1 MIQRKVLVLIYVIIM
16 LGPATGCV
24 YHKPA
29 FQGTILDNETKLPI
43 EGAVVMA
50 IYHKQTMGLGAGAN
64 TKDIN
69 VKEVMTDINGKF
81 RISSYTTLLV
91 PIVVRGESTTFIIF
105 KPGYAS
111 LYGTNIEDYLSKK
124 TGKEEELSMIFIP
137 TAKIRLSPGIVGL
150 PPLTSTEERLK
161 AIPMGDLPMDF
172 PCYKIK
178 NLVRLIRQ
186 EYINLGYSNFEK
198 WMEDCK

>member
-1 MIQRKVLVLIYVIIM
+1 MKQKKILMLISFIIM

-29 FQGTILDNETKLPI
+29 FQGTVLDDETKLPI

-50 IYHKQTMGLGAGAN
+50 IYNKQTMGLGAGAN
-64 TKDIN
+64 TKKIN
-69 VKEVMTDINGKF
+69 VKEALTDVNGKF
-81 RISSYTTLLV
+81 RIPSYTTLLV
-91 PIVVRGESTTFIIF
+91 PIVTRGGITTFIIF

-111 LYGTNIEDYLSKK
+111 LSGKDIEDYLSKK
-124 TGKEEELSMIFIP
+124 TGEEEELSLLYSSV
-137 TAKIRLSPGIVGL
+137 KIRLSPGIVGL
-150 PPLTSTEERLK
+150 PPLTSPEERLK
-161 AIPMGDLPMDF
+161 AIPMSNLPMDF

-186 EYINLGYSNFEK
+186 EFINQGYSNFEK